1 MISSVFLDQFIRRL
15 GLALSPHLFLLLLKK
30 ASFMH
35 KNTKTFLKISI
46 FYLFVWVLFVSIWIS
61 PILYIIYP
69 VFLLSLLLRHPPQPS
84 QFSTSAL
91 TTTLYNLC
99 LTDFS
104 SVHLQLKR
112 EKNVQILYF
121 LFNPAILPYDFL
133 LYSLHIFFWRK
144 NHLLHI
150 TIFVFYY
157 NSSSIPWNRSEYSIA
172 DARSCWVRNRGSGW
186 RWEDSS
192 SRSKLN
198 ERKEIQK

>member
-69 VFLLSLLLRHPPQPS
+69 VFLLSLLLRRPPQPS

-91 TTTLYNLC
+91 TKTLYNLC

-104 SVHLQLKR
+104 TSSIQTRKKCTNLIFFVQPRNPPLWFLVIFTSHLFLK
-112 EKNVQILYF
+112 EKPPVTYYNF
-121 LFNPAILPYDFL
+121 CFL
-133 LYSLHIFFWRK
+133 LQFFFNTMKSFW
-144 NHLLHI
+144 I
-150 TIFVFYY
+150 
-157 NSSSIPWNRSEYSIA
+157 
-172 DARSCWVRNRGSGW
+172 
-186 RWEDSS
+186 
-192 SRSKLN
+192 
-198 ERKEIQK
+198 